1 MVHVG
6 ADGYSDIVTEVNEP
20 AREPSSPPGD
30 PSTGDAPGTTRPKE
44 VLRDARARA
53 SVVIALAALA
63 GLIVWIV
70 VDSGGSSG
78 SPSTSKPASISDVA
92 LTEAGLKTVVSAL
105 GTPVYWVGA
114 AKGVKYELIQ
124 LPSGISVRYLPA
136 GVEPSDKRPF
146 LTVATF
152 PVKDAFKVTTRPNA
166 GAELLGLPGS
176 GVGVVNK
183 GHATTVYI
191 AYPGVDYQIALYN
204 PSPLAARLLAT
215 SGRVRAIA
223 STGAA
228 QSGGPVAASPVKLR
242 GLSGSLGHPIYWVGN
257 WRGFTYELT
266 ETADGRVLIRY
277 LPKGVQVGTKRPE
290 LTVATYP
297 MENAFA
303 VTKRGATGS
312 GVSLIHLKDG
322 GIAVYSTQRPESLYV
337 AFPGVDAQIE
347 IFAPSAGLA
356 RKLAENGKVAA
367 LDLG

>member
-1 MVHVG
+1 M
-6 ADGYSDIVTEVNEP
+6 
-20 AREPSSPPGD
+20 
-30 PSTGDAPGTTRPKE
+30 
-44 VLRDARARA
+44 
-53 SVVIALAALA
+53 IALAALA

-78 SPSTSKPASISDVA
+78 SPSTSKPTSISDVA

-152 PVKDAFKVTTRPNA
+152 PVKDAFKVTTRPSA

-322 GIAVYSTQRPESLYV
+322 GIAVYSTQRPEVSTSPSRASTPRSRSSRRPPALRASSPRTARLQRSTSADGLRQPAGVAQLRFSSAAANRSATKPGGLSL
-337 AFPGVDAQIE
+337 PRT
-347 IFAPSAGLA
+347 A
-356 RKLAENGKVAA
+356 RP
-367 LDLG
+367 